1 LGRLLHVSANRYC
14 DLDAVRYH
22 AWLLFKLS
30 NYWGVEQDD
39 SLFLHL
45 LLLLIVI
52 VTLQRLLCKLLGLFP
67 DVLGY
72 LLVSALRG
80 AVHGANPGHLQLEL
94 LVLVVVVRHV
104 YDACCLLDTL
114 L

>member
-1 LGRLLHVSANRYC
+1 M
-14 DLDAVRYH
+14 
-22 AWLLFKLS
+22 LS
-30 NYWGVEQDD
+30 NYWGLEQDD

-52 VTLQRLLCKLLGLFP
+52 VPLQRLLRKLLGLFP

-72 LLVSALRG
+72 LLVPALGG
-80 AVHGANPGHLQLEL
+80 AVHGANPGHFQLKL
-94 LVLVVVVRHV
+94 LVLVVVVRNV
-104 YDACCLLDTL
+104 DDARCLLDTL